1 MLTKFSQ
8 RYRCGSFRHAKS
20 RVGTGLIST
29 AHVNI
34 RLPRL
39 EMRMTARLIHRE
51 NRSKAGVGPLK
62 QIAPSDLIFDL
73 RRTSQTLDLPRLD
86 QVAKFGTTSHMA
98 QSEFQTR

>member
-51 NRSKAGVGPLK
+51 NRSKAGV
-62 QIAPSDLIFDL
+62 APSSRSHHRISFLICDAHRKRSIYRGL
-73 RRTSQTLDLPRLD
+73 I
-86 QVAKFGTTSHMA
+86 K
-98 QSEFQTR
+98 